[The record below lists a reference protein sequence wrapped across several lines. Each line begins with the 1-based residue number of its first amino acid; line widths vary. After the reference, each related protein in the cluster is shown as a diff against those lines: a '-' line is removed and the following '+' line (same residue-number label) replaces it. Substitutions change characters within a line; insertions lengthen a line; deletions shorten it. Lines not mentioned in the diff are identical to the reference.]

1 MDTKAAKIEE
11 TVEKTPEQKLNT
23 VGKGSQNVIE
33 IDLLELSKE
42 MLRHW
47 IAILV
52 LTVLGGVIAFCY
64 SRFLITPQYES
75 TATMYILTKETTLAS
90 LADLQIGTQLTNDYQ
105 VVVTNRTVLEQTIDA
120 LDLGD
125 ALTYETLK
133 GKIKTDNPSNTRML
147 QITATHPDPQT
158 AMDIANTVSLK
169 ASEFIADM
177 MEITP
182 PKVIEKA
189 VLPTQKSCPS
199 NGKNALIGAL
209 IGFFL
214 ATAFITVR
222 MVLNDAVKSEED
234 VEKYL
239 QLTVLASL
247 PDRSEGK
254 SGEMADDKRDKLK
267 QSRKKKSGWDWIQ
280 KQ

>member
-1 MDTKAAKIEE
+1 MEE
-11 TVEKTPEQKLNT
+11 TGQKKTITNASRFRQSDGT
-23 VGKGSQNVIE
+23 IE

-47 IAILV
+47 VAIL
-52 LTVLGGVIAFCY
+52 LITVLGGVIAFCY
-64 SRFLITPQYES
+64 SRFFITPQYES

-105 VVVTNRTVLEQTIDA
+105 VVVTNRTVLEHTIDA
-120 LDLGD
+120 LGLGD
-125 ALTYETLK
+125 SLTYGTLK

-147 QITATHPDPQT
+147 QITATHPDPKL
-158 AMDIANTVSLK
+158 AMDIANTVAEK
-169 ASEFIADM
+169 ASDFIADM

-189 VLPTQKSCPS
+189 VLPTQKASPS
-199 NGKNALIGAL
+199 NGRNAAIGAL
-209 IGFFL
+209 IGFLL
-214 ATAFITVR
+214 AAAYITVR
-222 MVLNDAVKSEED
+222 QILNDAVKSEED

-254 SGEMADDKRDKLK
+254 AGKREDDRREKLK
-267 QSRKKKSGWDWIQ
+267 QSRKKRSMWDQIQ
-280 KQ
+280 KR